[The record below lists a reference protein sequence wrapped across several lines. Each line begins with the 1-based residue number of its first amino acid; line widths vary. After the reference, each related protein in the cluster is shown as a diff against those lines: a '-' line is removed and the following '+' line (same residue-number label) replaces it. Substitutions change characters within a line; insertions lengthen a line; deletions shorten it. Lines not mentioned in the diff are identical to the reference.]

1 MTKEL
6 KFQERILANLQAML
20 MYAHGKGDVEQIKL
34 FELQIKAQKELID
47 GIRKLHN
54 TPD

>member
-6 KFQERILANLQAML
+6 KFQQRILANLQAML
-20 MYAHGKGDVEQIKL
+20 MYARGKGDVDQIRL

-47 GIRKLHN
+47 AIQNNKSVR
-54 TPD
+54 